1 MKKTHGLDEREMELV
16 KLLMADCQTTGDIQA
31 KLKKLFA
38 GTIEQMLEAEMDEHL
53 GYEKNSV
60 AGNNSGNSRNG
71 YGKKTIISDYGECE
85 IAVPRDRNGDFEPK
99 VIEKRQTRTDEIEQK
114 IMQMY
119 AKGKCQRDTLTI
131 SNSTSSNELTGLNL
145 IRFAMFSVSQRDI
158 EETLKQIYGTE
169 ISQGL
174 VSRITDKILPEVNEW
189 QNRPLEAVYPVVFF
203 DGIVFNSRKDNRII
217 TKCVYSVLGINMEGH
232 KEILGTWI
240 SENESASFYAS
251 ICSDLKSRGVK
262 DIFIACHDNL
272 TGLCNAINSVFPKT
286 KNQLCIVHQI
296 RNSCK
301 FVPYKDRKEVC
312 ADLKKIYGA
321 VNLDDAEF
329 AKEEFREKWN
339 KKYPNILKSWDKNWA
354 ELTVFFEYPQ
364 EIRKII
370 YTTNA
375 VEGYHRMVRK
385 FTKSKSIFPTDD
397 AIRKVVY
404 MSVSEI
410 SKKWTMPVRDWGLA
424 YAQFMI
430 YFEDRFAA

>member
-1 MKKTHGLDEREMELV
+1 MKNRNHGLSEKEMELV
-16 KLLMADCQTTGDIQA
+16 QLLVADCETTGDIQA

-53 GYEKNSV
+53 GYEKNS
-60 AGNNSGNSRNG
+60 ALGNNSGNSRNG
-71 YGKKTIISDYGECE
+71 YDYGECE
-85 IAVPRDRNGDFEPK
+85 ISVPRDRNGEFEPK
-99 VIEKRQTRTDEIEQK
+99 VIEKRQTHTDEIEQK
-114 IMQMY
+114 IMAMY
-119 AKGKCQRDTLTI
+119 ARG
-131 SNSTSSNELTGLNL
+131 
-145 IRFAMFSVSQRDI
+145 MSQRDI
-158 EETLKQIYGTE
+158 EDTLREIYGAE

-174 VSRITDKILPEVNEW
+174 VSRITDKILPEVNDW
-189 QNRPLEAVYPVVFF
+189 QNRPLDKIYPVVFF
-203 DGIVFNSRKDNRII
+203 DGIVFNSRKDNKII
-217 TKCVYSVLGINMEGH
+217 SKCVYSVLGINMEGQ

-251 ICSDLKSRGVK
+251 ICSDLKNRGVT

-272 TGLCNAINSVFPKT
+272 TGLCDAINAIFPRA

-301 FVPYKDRKEVC
+301 FVPYKDRKAVC

-321 VNLDDAEF
+321 VNLDDAEY

-339 KKYPNILKSWDKNWA
+339 KKYPNILKSWDKNWS
-354 ELTVFFEYPQ
+354 ELTTFFEYPQ

-375 VEGYHRMVRK
+375 VESYHRMVRK
-385 FTKSKSIFPTDD
+385 I
-397 AIRKVVY
+397 IY
-404 MSVSEI
+404 MSVKEI

-424 YAQFMI
+424 YSQLAIF
-430 YFEDRFAA
+430 FEDRFAA